1 MWQWVSESNVRLF
14 VFWLLVVGVI
24 VGGLAWWL
32 LGGSDEDVR
41 VLQAPGVPAAG
52 GDVAADGHRSS
63 GVRAGKL
70 GTAGRV
76 DDAVRSAAEG
86 QAVDRLDLE
95 MEDAALDDAW
105 TGTLHE
111 INERRPDTGE
121 IRLHYGTYAELAPER
136 LEQEAGLP
144 SAFPY
149 MAAEPSAWTREHVLA
164 LEAMAA
170 DVEAF
175 MAAQDADCL
184 AYMMG
189 IAA

>member
-1 MWQWVSESNVRLF
+1 MGDDVMWQWVSESNVRLF
-14 VFWLLVVGVI
+14 VFWLLVIGVI
-24 VGGLAWWL
+24 VSALAWWL

-41 VLQAPGVPAAG
+41 VVRQADPL
-52 GDVAADGHRSS
+52 VAAETEGPPD
-63 GVRAGKL
+63 
-70 GTAGRV
+70 RV
-76 DDAVRSAAEG
+76 
-86 QAVDRLDLE
+86 AVDASAVLGQGDSADE
-95 MEDAALDDAW
+95 AALDDRYAD
-105 TGTLHE
+105 TLHE
-111 INERRPDTGE
+111 INERRPDTAE

-136 LEQEAGLP
+136 LEEEAGLP

-149 MAAEPSAWTREHVLA
+149 MAAEPSAWTREHVLQ

-189 IAA
+189 MAA

>member
-14 VFWLLVVGVI
+14 VFWLLVIGVI

-41 VLQAPGVPAAG
+41 VGVLHQ
-52 GDVAADGHRSS
+52 AADLAVVPEPPGRDAGLAVDAS
-63 GVRAGKL
+63 GV
-70 GTAGRV
+70 
-76 DDAVRSAAEG
+76 
-86 QAVDRLDLE
+86 LDSVADEDGLDP
-95 MEDAALDDAW
+95 EDAATVMW
-105 TGTLHE
+105 MHE
-111 INERRPDTGE
+111 QWERRPDTGE
-121 IRLHYGTYAELAPER
+121 IRLHYGTYPELAPER
-136 LEQEAGLP
+136 LEEEAGLP

-149 MAAEPSAWTREHVLA
+149 MVAEPSAWTREHVLM

-189 IAA
+189 MAA